1 LVSEVSEVVS
11 EVSEIITEQQG
22 GINASFFIPQTPQR
36 FHKNATSN
44 IEQQ

>member
-1 LVSEVSEVVS
+1 VVNKVNRVSEVIEP
-11 EVSEIITEQQG
+11 ITEQQG
-22 GINASFFIPQTPQR
+22 GVNASFFIPQIPQR